1 MRDLY
6 VLEASTD
13 DGMTIRTGPH
23 TIPEAMAVVDEHLAG
38 THWRHR
44 YLPLTPQDQAVNH
57 FNPPRTGTP
66 KRPVIE
72 ADFFVALRRA
82 ILADPEHDGLESEYV
97 TGMLA
102 HVDPHR
108 PMQMWHGDEE
118 CRLGGCGHPDRD
130 ERGACEGMS
139 PAERLCVA
147 CTAVIDSNTE
157 FGPWYGCRV
166 AWPCSVISAAAEQY
180 SVQVAA

>member
-13 DGMTIRTGPH
+13 DGLTVRTGPH
-23 TIPEAMAVVDEHLAG
+23 TIAEAMALVDEHLVG
-38 THWRHR
+38 SHWRHR
-44 YLPLTPQDQAVNH
+44 YRPITPGEQAVRH
-57 FNPPRTGTP
+57 WKAALD
-66 KRPVIE
+66 KRPALE

-82 ILADPEHDGLESEYV
+82 IIADPEHDGLESVYV

-102 HVDPHR
+102 HIDPHR

-118 CRLGGCGHPDRD
+118 CRLGECGHPDRD
-130 ERGACEGMS
+130 EHGVCVGME

-157 FGPWYGCRV
+157 FGPWIGCRV
-166 AWPCSVISAAAEQY
+166 PWPCSVITAAAGQY
-180 SVQVAA
+180 KVAVGAAA

>member
-13 DGMTIRTGPH
+13 DGLIIRTGPH
-23 TIPEAMAVVDEHLAG
+23 TIAAAMTMVDVYLARG
-38 THWRHR
+38 HWRHR
-44 YLPLTPQDQAVNH
+44 YLPITPNGQAVRH
-57 FNPPRTGTP
+57 WTAVVD
-66 KRPVIE
+66 KRPALE

-82 ILADPEHDGLESEYV
+82 IIADPEHDGLESIYV

-118 CRLGGCGHPDRD
+118 CRLGECGHPDRD
-130 ERGACEGMS
+130 KHGACEGMES
-139 PAERLCVA
+139 AEVLCVA

-157 FGPWYGCRV
+157 FGPYFGCRV
-166 AWPCSVISAAAEQY
+166 AWPCSVISSAAGQY
-180 SVQVAA
+180 KVEVMA